1 MTASGPAPATA
12 NAVPVGVEL
21 ASAVLL
27 CGAAGMVDAVGFV
40 RHGAFAANMTG
51 NSVLM
56 AIALAERDMARA
68 LDCGLMLAWFYAG
81 VLVGRAAWTLGH
93 RRATAPLV
101 VELLLLGLCAMVVPE
116 RWLALGVT
124 ALAMG
129 VQAAALARFAGVAL
143 STVVVTSTMVRIAEA
158 NVDFLVRLARGRV
171 SAERAPLW
179 LLAGAWLAYA
189 VGAAVAV
196 LLTPSSATP
205 IVGAAVLVAAVIVL
219 RYRAGL

>member
-1 MTASGPAPATA
+1 VTQPAARTAAPIGF
-12 NAVPVGVEL
+12 GVDL
-21 ASAVLL
+21 ASAILL

-56 AIALAERDMARA
+56 AIALAERDFARA
-68 LDCGLMLAWFYAG
+68 LDCGLMLAWFYGG
-81 VLVGRAAWTLGH
+81 VLVGRTAWTLGH
-93 RRATAPLV
+93 RRATAQLALELV
-101 VELLLLGLCAMVVPE
+101 LLAFCAMVVTE

-158 NVDFLVRLARGRV
+158 NADLLVRLARGRV
-171 SAERAPLW
+171 AAEHAPLV

-196 LLTPSSATP
+196 LLEPATATP
-205 IVGAAVLVAAVIVL
+205 VVGAAMLVALVIAVRHRRGV
-219 RYRAGL
+219 

>member
-56 AIALAERDMARA
+56 AIALAERDIARA

-81 VLVGRAAWTLGH
+81 VLIGRAAWTLGH

-158 NVDFLVRLARGRV
+158 NVDFIVRLARGRV

-205 IVGAAVLVAAVIVL
+205 IVGAAVLVAVVIVL

>member
-1 MTASGPAPATA
+1 MTTSSQRAGAPVAF
-12 NAVPVGVEL
+12 GVDL
-21 ASAVLL
+21 ASAILL

-56 AIALAERDMARA
+56 AIALAEQDLARA
-68 LDCGLMLAWFYAG
+68 LDCGLMLAWFYGG
-81 VLVGRAAWTLGH
+81 VLAGRMAWTLGH

-101 VELLLLGLCAMVVPE
+101 LELVLLGICAMVVTE
-116 RWLALGVT
+116 RWLALGIT

-158 NVDFLVRLARGRV
+158 NADLLVRLARGRV
-171 SAERAPLW
+171 AAEHAPLV

-189 VGAAVAV
+189 VGAGVAV
-196 LLTPSSATP
+196 LLEPATATP
-205 IVGAAVLVAAVIVL
+205 ILGAAALVALVIVA
-219 RYRAGL
+219 RHRRGV